1 MKQWNKYSSQIIFLF
16 AALIY
21 ANTIGHDFVLD
32 DKIVITHNQFTKKGL
47 NGIAE
52 SFTSDSMTGFF
63 GKDKKLVAG
72 GRYRPLTMA
81 IHAIEY
87 EFFGNDPLP
96 YHAINILLYALIA
109 MMLFKVLLR
118 LIPPEGEVQL
128 FSLAGLATLIYIAH
142 PLHTEVVANIKSQDE
157 LLSVLFAVLA
167 WWTWLKIYADSSLKK
182 WLLPSALLFLS
193 LMSKESTIS
202 FVLLIPLSGIMILGH
217 KVKNASILGG
227 SLVLAALAYV
237 ALRYSVI
244 GSAKLDVAKE
254 LMNNPFLNAN
264 SSEKFA
270 TIFLT
275 YLEYFKLLIFPHPL
289 THDYYPKHI
298 PIVDWSNLKVI
309 LSLLIHAGLIFLAF
323 LKRKDQFLIFW
334 IIFYFAS
341 FFLYSNLLFN
351 IGTFMNE
358 RFMFV
363 SSLAYCVLFAYL
375 LKSLLQKQRSL
386 MTGAMLIVTLGYAA
400 LSIARNPDWES
411 DRSLALADV
420 EVSSNSAKAQMAAG
434 SAYLDWARDI
444 EVKDRKGL
452 LLNKS
457 IKHLQTSLEIYP
469 GYFPPTILMANAL
482 AEAGRYSESVA
493 YYRKSFQM
501 NPKHAEA
508 LNNTLYVA
516 QQAALKKDFQSSIAA
531 YNLLLTQEQKADYY
545 SAIGEIYGKELG
557 DLQRSLDILDK
568 GLNNFPE
575 NADLLQKAGV
585 VKAMQGKPSEA
596 LSYFLKALEFN
607 PDNGHLHLNIGIAY
621 RSLGRVEESER
632 YIQKALELEPSLR
645 KG

>member
-21 ANTIGHDFVLD
+21 ANTIGHEFVLD

-47 NGIAE
+47 NGISE
-52 SFTSDSMTGFF
+52 SFISDSMTGFF
-63 GKDKKLVAG
+63 GRDKSLVAG

-87 EFFGNDPLP
+87 EFFGDNPLP
-96 YHAINILLYALIA
+96 YHLINILLYALIA

-118 LIPPEGEVQL
+118 LIPPEGEAQL
-128 FSLAGLATLIYIAH
+128 FSLAGLATLIYVAH
-142 PLHTEVVANIKSQDE
+142 PLHTEVVANIKSHDE
-157 LLSVLFAVLA
+157 LLSLLFAVLA
-167 WWTWLKIYADSSLKK
+167 WWTWLKFYEEEGPRK
-182 WLLPSALLFLS
+182 WLIPSSLLFLS

-202 FVLLIPLSGIMILGH
+202 FVLLIPLSGIMLLKH
-217 KVKNASILGG
+217 KIKNASLLGG
-227 SLVLAALAYV
+227 SLIAAAIAYV

-254 LMNNPFLNAN
+254 LMNNPFLNAS

-309 LSLLIHAGLIFLAF
+309 FSLLIHAGLVFLAYW
-323 LKRKDQFLIFW
+323 KRKDRFLLYW
-334 IIFYFAS
+334 LIFYFAS

-363 SSLAYCVLFAYL
+363 SSLAFAVLLAYL
-375 LKSLLQKQRSL
+375 LNGLLQKQRSL
-386 MTGAMLIVTLGYAA
+386 FTGSMLVLTLIYAA

-411 DRSLALADV
+411 DRSLAINDV
-420 EVSSNSAKAQMAAG
+420 EISSNSAKAQMAAG
-434 SAYLDWARDI
+434 SAYLDWARDL
-444 EVKDRKGL
+444 EKNDRKLRL
-452 LLNKS
+452 LKKS
-457 IKHLQTSLEIYP
+457 IKHLQSSLEIYP

-482 AEAGRYSESVA
+482 AEAERYAESLL

-501 NPKHAEA
+501 NPGHAEA

-516 QQAALKKDFQSSIAA
+516 QQAAIKKDYQSSIAA
-531 YNLLLTQEQKADYY
+531 YNLLLTQEQKAEYY
-545 SAIGEIYGKELG
+545 SAMGEIYGKEMG
-557 DLQRSLDILDK
+557 DLQSSLDILDK
-568 GLNNFPE
+568 GLKQFPE
-575 NADLLQKAGV
+575 NSDLLQKAGV

-596 LSYFLKALEFN
+596 LNYFMKALEFN
-607 PDNGHLHLNIGIAY
+607 PNNGHLHLNIGITY
-621 RSLGRVEESER
+621 RSLGRMEESER